1 MVLGVKKRKSRN
13 AKESLSIIT
22 GADLRL
28 NNVVRISLLFVNY
41 VHDKIIISMHFRA
54 LRAKKQ

>member
-13 AKESLSIIT
+13 AKEGLSILT

-28 NNVVRISLLFVNY
+28 NNVVRISLLSVNY
-41 VHDKIIISMHFRA
+41 EHDKINIIIV
-54 LRAKKQ
+54 

>member
-41 VHDKIIISMHFRA
+41 VHDKINIRI
-54 LRAKKQ
+54 LY